1 MSKIELHTA
10 ISFLDGILSVNSI
23 PDAPR
28 ALNGLQLENGGTVS
42 KVAAAVD
49 GSEKAIHAA
58 LETGAD
64 LLLLHHGIFW
74 QPMQPITGIAYR
86 KLKAAM
92 DGNLA
97 IYAAHLPLDVHPA
110 YGNNALLAK
119 ACSHVPMMGWTTTA
133 FPSVRTENFQVHARN
148 WSKNRKSSSVRPCRP
163 SGKIPRRLRPEM
175 SSSVP
180 EARETILPRQRPSA
194 AAPT

>member
-10 ISFLDGILSVNSI
+10 ISFLDGILSVDSI

-28 ALNGLQLENGGTVS
+28 ALNGLQLENGGSVS

-110 YGNNALLAK
+110 YGQFKDGLAVGNGGLDQFGQ
-119 ACSHVPMMGWTTTA
+119 ASVVGGGVNPERDGLFLHLQGFAVP
-133 FPSVRTENFQVHARN
+133 
-148 WSKNRKSSSVRPCRP
+148 
-163 SGKIPRRLRPEM
+163 
-175 SSSVP
+175 
-180 EARETILPRQRPSA
+180 
-194 AAPT
+194 

>member
-10 ISFLDGILSVNSI
+10 ISFLDGILSVDSI

-28 ALNGLQLENGGTVS
+28 ALNGLQLENGGSVS

-119 ACSHVPMMGWTTTA
+119 ACGLRPCYLSLRM
-133 FPSVRTENFQVHARN
+133 
-148 WSKNRKSSSVRPCRP
+148 KNREVDLLIVVNMFLTGFDATTLNTLWVDKNLRYHGLLQAYSRTDRKSV
-163 SGKIPRRLRPEM
+163 
-175 SSSVP
+175 V
-180 EARETILPRQRPSA
+180 
-194 AAPT
+194 